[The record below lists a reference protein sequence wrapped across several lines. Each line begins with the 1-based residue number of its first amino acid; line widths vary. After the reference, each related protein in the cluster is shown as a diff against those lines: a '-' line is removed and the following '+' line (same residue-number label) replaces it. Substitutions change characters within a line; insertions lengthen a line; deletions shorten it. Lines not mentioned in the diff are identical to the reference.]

1 MLLLHEWID
10 CLGSASETNDG
21 PPNKTLLLSIH
32 VHNACRYV
40 CNEDFDKA
48 VSCYRYAL
56 RLDDRHYNAW
66 YALELGLVMP
76 RLID

>member
-1 MLLLHEWID
+1 M
-10 CLGSASETNDG
+10 
-21 PPNKTLLLSIH
+21 
-32 VHNACRYV
+32 

-66 YALELGLVMP
+66 YALEYALELGLIMP